1 MILSY
6 DMILENL
13 PRTSRQT
20 HKQTNRQRI
29 QLQRPLLSPVD
40 RRGERANCV
49 NRMNDAEEMM
59 KMIEL
64 WGDSEQIDTE
74 YDEDETSEG
83 DKEDTDEEETSKGEG
98 DKKGTEEEGQTN
110 KEGDDD
116 KENEEGLEGSED
128 KNDEVEKNNEEGK
141 ETVENKNDNGNDS
154 ERENKE
160 KGENSSKYDEKEDGA
175 FSMLDAL
182 LNEKDA
188 QNNTEKNKASKA
200 IVGIPVNS
208 DGPTSNEKQVKETDS
223 NKDSMELADDTNE
236 IMAEIEVTLI
246 FNLRSSR
253 RLFVDVRYN
262 LKNFST

>member
-1 MILSY
+1 MK
-6 DMILENL
+6 
-13 PRTSRQT
+13 T
-20 HKQTNRQRI
+20 KQVKVT
-29 QLQRPLLSPVD
+29 
-40 RRGERANCV
+40 
-49 NRMNDAEEMM
+49 
-59 KMIEL
+59 
-64 WGDSEQIDTE
+64 
-74 YDEDETSEG
+74 
-83 DKEDTDEEETSKGEG
+83 
-98 DKKGTEEEGQTN
+98 KKTQ
-110 KEGDDD
+110 
-116 KENEEGLEGSED
+116 D

-141 ETVENKNDNGNDS
+141 ETVENKNDNENDS

-160 KGENSSKYDEKEDGA
+160 KGENSSQYDEKEDGA

-182 LNEKDA
+182 LNEKNA

-223 NKDSMELADDTNE
+223 NKDSMELADDMNE

-253 RLFVDVRYN
+253 RLFVDVRYS